1 MKRYYKTLSLLCL
14 SSVLLSACKK
24 EAKETPQLFPLDFYA
39 QKLQLKTNL
48 RLFTADGEIKD
59 PLKIAKFAEDKE
71 LFKIEHTL
79 NGTEQKMFSFG
90 SKDKVLFH
98 YTDTP
103 SEFDVEQ
110 DGDRYLFISQKYG
123 QLPPGFNDLT
133 KNLFKYEIRQDIP
146 SSTVYKIINVA
157 YGDYK
162 TLAVPMQ
169 FYYVVRKQQGNYQ
182 MSSGSAFNEINESF
196 ATTLKNQDTLAFK
209 TYNLITKAK

>member
-79 NGTEQKMFSFG
+79 NGTEQKMFSFA

-98 YTDTP
+98 YTDP
-103 SEFDVEQ
+103 PAEFDVEQ
-110 DGDRYLFISQKYG
+110 DGDRYLFISKNYIPM
-123 QLPPGFNDLT
+123 PPYNNGIT

-146 SSTVYKIINVA
+146 SSTVYKVIHVA

-162 TLAVPMQ
+162 TLVIPMQ
-169 FYYVVRKQQGNYQ
+169 FYYVVRRQQGNYQ
-182 MSSGSAFNEINESF
+182 MSSGSAFNELNESF
-196 ATTLKNQDTLAFK
+196 ASTLKNQDTLAFK
-209 TYNLITKAK
+209 TYNVITKAK